1 LVILTFSPPFV
12 PSAEETVIEANGKMI
27 VVESDGTIIIGGPEA
42 IARASANSAAL
53 EAAPESA
60 ETDYLAGA

>member
-1 LVILTFSPPFV
+1 M
-12 PSAEETVIEANGKMI
+12 IEANGKMI